1 MSFIMQAILN
11 SNTEM
16 RKRVERAVIE
26 NAERQKQKNLSSQQ
40 MQSGPVAPS
49 ITLKTDFS
57 NFK

>member
-1 MSFIMQAILN
+1 MQAILN

-40 MQSGPVAPS
+40 IQSGPVAPS